1 MIYDKLKIIIIYS
14 LGGSVLLGLLWIT
27 LKFALPILLPFIAAY
42 AIAYILSVGAKKLSN
57 VTNMNE
63 NILKAV
69 ILLISI
75 AAIALFLWFG
85 ASALFDKLSVSLNAL
100 SNEIS
105 HNGGLTETIKSLI
118 SKLGAWLGDE
128 KITTTL
134 TDLVS
139 DATSKLSGFIANLA
153 TSFVSALPSFAIG
166 CAVSIASLFYFTF
179 GYEKA
184 TSAIKNLLPQKHR
197 QKICS
202 YIQHAMKGLGKFL
215 RTYSIIIIVT
225 FIELFVGFVVLR
237 IDHAFAL
244 AAFISIVDFLPILG
258 VGGVLL
264 PWAIVSFVTGYVYRA
279 IGLIILLAI
288 IWAVRQPVEAKLIGR
303 GAGVHPIF
311 ALAAVYTGF
320 RLAGIFGMI
329 AAPVLLT
336 AGTVILKEKASP

>member
-1 MIYDKLKIIIIYS
+1 
-14 LGGSVLLGLLWIT
+14 
-27 LKFALPILLPFIAAY
+27 
-42 AIAYILSVGAKKLSN
+42 
-57 VTNMNE
+57 
-63 NILKAV
+63 
-69 ILLISI
+69 
-75 AAIALFLWFG
+75 
-85 ASALFDKLSVSLNAL
+85 
-100 SNEIS
+100 
-105 HNGGLTETIKSLI
+105 
-118 SKLGAWLGDE
+118 
-128 KITTTL
+128 
-134 TDLVS
+134 
-139 DATSKLSGFIANLA
+139 
-153 TSFVSALPSFAIG
+153 
-166 CAVSIASLFYFTF
+166 
-179 GYEKA
+179 
-184 TSAIKNLLPQKHR
+184 
-197 QKICS
+197 
-202 YIQHAMKGLGKFL
+202 MKGLGKFL

-264 PWAIVSFVTGYVYRA
+264 PWTIVSFVTGNVYRA